1 MTKVEKRLFEY
12 PAKLAEM
19 EQLQGEAQAISSAH
33 VSKLEAG
40 KAEPGSPVEGW
51 YVRLERIRA
60 RIAALSDETQPVE
73 RLLANLTPNMRELCE
88 LRYFKG
94 IPWRKIWLTRNI
106 SRITVWR
113 KRQKLLR
120 IAGQYIR
127 EVVK

>member
-1 MTKVEKRLFEY
+1 MTTVEKRLFEY
-12 PAKLAEM
+12 PAHRAEM

-33 VSKLEAG
+33 VSKLEASAQS
-40 KAEPGSPVEGW
+40 KPSSPVESW

-73 RLLANLTPNMRELCE
+73 RLLANLAPDMRELLE

-120 IAGQYIR
+120 IAGQYIGNG
-127 EVVK
+127 V